1 MKPGKVQVLAH
12 ENIIPL
18 SPNKSYPLRLRG
30 ELRAHP
36 PNAQQR
42 VALSSAPLQDGVL
55 VGAQLPPSLHWG
67 MPVENLDISA
77 PNFRDLKTFLG
88 LGHRTGL
95 VCDKLRITLCCSVG
109 FSFHLFSSV
118 AHTTTLSE
126 KTLLKTDSSLNYH
139 RLIIF
144 NKQIAIHRYGICP
157 EKNFRQS
164 YNITNIVPYF

>member
-30 ELRAHP
+30 ERRAHP

-42 VALSSAPLQDGVL
+42 VL

-67 MPVENLDISA
+67 LPVENLGISA
-77 PNFRDLKTFLG
+77 PNFRHLNTFLG

-95 VCDKLRITLCCSVG
+95 VCDKLRITL
-109 FSFHLFSSV
+109 L
-118 AHTTTLSE
+118 LSRFF
-126 KTLLKTDSSLNYH
+126 LSSLFKCCPYNYTL
-139 RLIIF
+139 RE
-144 NKQIAIHRYGICP
+144 NP
-157 EKNFRQS
+157 VEDRQQS
-164 YNITNIVPYF
+164 